1 MLAEL
6 RDTGMKDKLIKTGAC
21 LFGVL
26 GIIDLSCMLLEK
38 CGITICLSPCVWLLS
53 VIALSA
59 LWYFIDGKFVSGFL
73 VKRIEI
79 NLSNLR
85 TRINVFSGD
94 LLDQRGCAIV
104 PANDFFDNVVNES
117 IVAAK
122 SIDGQM
128 IMRFWAGNGAEMDE
142 IINEELNGRPF
153 VEEKRVLPAKNR
165 RYAIGT
171 NIVLK
176 VRNDFRVIWVAL
188 THTDIT
194 TNKTHAEIEDLQL
207 AIRSALVTARNKGN
221 GDVLNVPLM
230 GGGLSRIGLN
240 SSFLLNLLIGLIVDE
255 SKKESVTETI
265 NIVLTR
271 KVINELNL
279 LEVKKNW
286 EG

>member
-1 MLAEL
+1 
-6 RDTGMKDKLIKTGAC
+6 MKDKLIKTGAC

-26 GIIDLSCMLLEK
+26 GIIDLGCMLLEK
-38 CGITICLSPCVWLLS
+38 CGIKICLSPCAWLLS

-59 LWYFIDGKFVSGFL
+59 LWYLIDGKFVSGFL

-85 TRINVFSGD
+85 TRVNVFSGD
-94 LLDQRGCAIV
+94 LLSQSGCAIV
-104 PANDFFDNVVNES
+104 PTNDFFDNVVNES
-117 IVAAK
+117 IVAEK
-122 SIDGQM
+122 SIEGQM
-128 IMRFWAGNGAEMDE
+128 IKRFWVGNVAQMDE
-142 IINEELNGRPF
+142 TVNEELKGRSF
-153 VEEKRVLPAKNR
+153 IEEKRVLPAKNK

-171 NIVLK
+171 NVVLK
-176 VRNDFRVIWVAL
+176 VRDDFRVIWVAL
-188 THTDIT
+188 TNTDIA
-194 TNKTHAEIEDLQL
+194 TNKTHAGIDDLQL

-221 GDVLNVPLM
+221 GDVLSVPLM
-230 GGGLSRIGLN
+230 GGGLSRIGLG

-255 SKKESVTETI
+255 SKKESITETI

-279 LEVKKNW
+279 LEIKKNW